1 MRISSACGSNCEVHI
16 ILIYCISQDIIRML
30 CLGFTLSLS
39 IVLPLFSV
47 HEVRFLPLTAEL
59 RLMIVKHSIT
69 LWALTLSKKSNVSG
83 TLPCQFR
90 ESISLPPSLLYLR
103 FLKRTL
109 GVPQWYSGLRIW
121 HCYFCIL
128 GGYYGVGL
136 ICGLGTSTCQGCSQ
150 KKIKIKNKF

>member
-1 MRISSACGSNCEVHI
+1 
-16 ILIYCISQDIIRML
+16 ML

-90 ESISLPPSLLYLR
+90 ESISLPPSLLALLEVFKKNFR
-103 FLKRTL
+103 SPL
-109 GVPQWYSGLRIW
+109 VVQWVKNLALLLLHFGRLLWSGFDLWPGNFHMPR
-121 HCYFCIL
+121 
-128 GGYYGVGL
+128 V
-136 ICGLGTSTCQGCSQ
+136 
-150 KKIKIKNKF
+150 